1 MPTRTR
7 RRLALPLAAILA
19 LLACQNAKLTIR
31 RTRDGQELS
40 SYRLRSIT
48 GTRDGDKLVS
58 EMVVGDNSGT
68 LTMHMKFLI
77 GVPIRLE
84 TGDYVWQRAGA
95 PQIQGSIKAEAV
107 TFQGGQDGPP
117 SLGGSFQLIAN
128 DLPLYDVRVPST
140 PMDTG
145 RNSAPR

>member
-1 MPTRTR
+1 MITRTWC
-7 RRLALPLAAILA
+7 RLALPLAAILG
-19 LLACQNAKLTIR
+19 LLACQNSKLTIR
-31 RTRDGQELS
+31 RTRDNQELRT
-40 SYRLRSIT
+40 YRLRSMT
-48 GTRDGDKLVS
+48 GTRDGDKLLS
-58 EMVVGDNSGT
+58 EMVVADDTGT

-95 PQIQGSIKAEAV
+95 PQIQGSIRAEAV
-107 TFQGGQDGPP
+107 IFQGGQDGPP

-128 DLPLYDVRVPST
+128 DLPLYDVKVPST

-145 RNSAPR
+145 KNSAPR

>member
-1 MPTRTR
+1 MTIRTW
-7 RRLALPLAAILA
+7 RRLALPLAATLA
-19 LLACQNAKLTIR
+19 LLACQNAKLTLR

-40 SYRLRSIT
+40 SYRLRSVT
-48 GTRDGDKLVS
+48 GTRDGDKLFS
-58 EMVVGDNSGT
+58 EVVVADNSGT
-68 LTMHMKFLI
+68 LTMRMKFQI

-84 TGDYVWQRAGA
+84 TGDYVWQRTGA
-95 PQIQGSIKAEAV
+95 PQIQGSVRAETV
-107 TFQGGQDGPP
+107 IFQGGQDGPP

-145 RNSAPR
+145 KNSAPR